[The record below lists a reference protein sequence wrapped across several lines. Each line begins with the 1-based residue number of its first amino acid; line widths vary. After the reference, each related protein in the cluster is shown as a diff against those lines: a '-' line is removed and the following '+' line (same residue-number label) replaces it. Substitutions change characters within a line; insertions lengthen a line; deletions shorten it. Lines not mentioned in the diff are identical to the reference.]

1 MPLLLVALPFVGGSF
16 SATDLLSSW
25 RLSSQFDSCGS
36 LRALIERGGV
46 AGRVALLQLEDICLL
61 PQLGH
66 LYYTARMRFDHVSP
80 IHNKAT
86 VYTVRAHGLEASKVS
101 FLGAGKAIHVS
112 DGCCL
117 SLQWCLQRF
126 GCNKSKSFDRA
137 LTQLAFVCTMSDDAA
152 AAAPAVPVPPSAA
165 RVPGPDQ
172 LPQLRAARATLKQQL
187 KESTKAIRKE
197 VRRRSRLM
205 KKAAGLSMSDLAWL
219 LTRRATT
226 AE

>member
-1 MPLLLVALPFVGGSF
+1 M
-16 SATDLLSSW
+16 
-25 RLSSQFDSCGS
+25 
-36 LRALIERGGV
+36 
-46 AGRVALLQLEDICLL
+46 
-61 PQLGH
+61 
-66 LYYTARMRFDHVSP
+66 
-80 IHNKAT
+80 
-86 VYTVRAHGLEASKVS
+86 
-101 FLGAGKAIHVS
+101 GAGKAVHVS

-137 LTQLAFVCTMSDDAA
+137 LIQLPFVCTMSDDAA
-152 AAAPAVPVPPSAA
+152 DAAPAVPVPSSAV